1 MVEIFK
7 TNVIEQHEA
16 DRLVEKLV
24 QAIPQARVNFDLW
37 DCDKVLRIEHAHI
50 PIPLVCEL
58 VAAEGYACEEF
69 PKSE

>member
-7 TNVIEQHEA
+7 TNVVEQREA

-24 QAIPQARVNFDLW
+24 HALPQARVNFDLW

-50 PIPLVCEL
+50 PVPLICEL
-58 VAAEGYACEEF
+58 VNAEGYVCEEF
-69 PKSE
+69 RESE